1 MSSRWQRFARK
12 WERIRWFTLEGKE
25 DAYGPNGA
33 VHHPG
38 VSDPTHAERNGGESH
53 SRFGGF
59 GCCGVIHGVGSL
71 QNLLTED
78 ETELYSQIPL
88 DRDVLHR
95 INMWIHPASDDE
107 E

>member
-1 MSSRWQRFARK
+1 MSSRWKRFARK

-25 DAYGPNGA
+25 SDYRPNSA
-33 VHHPG
+33 VYHPV
-38 VSDPTHAERNGGESH
+38 VSDPAKAERNGGESH
-53 SRFGGF
+53 SRFGWF
-59 GCCGVIHGVGSL
+59 GCYGMIHGIGSL

-95 INMWIHPASDDE
+95 ISMWIHPGSDDE
-107 E
+107 K